1 MIPQFDADGLLP
13 AGIHWATWDE
23 VAGTFGITPW
33 RRRLLDGLE
42 MAIDS
47 LRRAGC
53 RTVYIDGSFVT
64 SKEVPNDFDACW
76 EEAGVAPEL
85 LDPVLLQF
93 DAGRA
98 AQKARYLGE
107 LFPASLGATVEGMS
121 FLEFFQTDRETGG
134 SKGIVAVD
142 LGGADDQE

>member
-1 MIPQFDADGLLP
+1 MRMDCCRRGSIGP
-13 AGIHWATWDE
+13 WDE
-23 VAGTFGITPW
+23 VAATFDNTPW
-33 RRRLLDGLE
+33 LRRLLDRLE
-42 MAIDS
+42 IAIDS
-47 LRRAGC
+47 LRQAGC

-64 SKEVPNDFDACW
+64 SKEVLNDCDACW
-76 EEAGVAPEL
+76 EEDGVAPEL
-85 LDPVLLQF
+85 LDPVLPQF

-107 LFPASLGATVEGMS
+107 LSPASLGATVEGMS

>member
-1 MIPQFDADGLLP
+1 
-13 AGIHWATWDE
+13 
-23 VAGTFGITPW
+23 
-33 RRRLLDGLE
+33 

-53 RTVYIDGSFVT
+53 HTVYIDGSFVT
-64 SKEVPNDFDACW
+64 IKEVPNDFDACW
-76 EEAGVAPEL
+76 EEAGVTPEL

-107 LFPASLGATVEGMS
+107 LFPASVGATVEGMS

-134 SKGIVAVD
+134 SKGIIAVD
-142 LGGADDQE
+142 LGGPDDQE